1 MEEDIGESMQLADSK
16 QDLPYVIK
24 SHALKRKYNENKA
37 DLRVLENQYLD
48 LEKKNWKFHISK
60 LYGIRRF
67 KHSCQKST
75 YNLIKLKYV
84 LVLRSKA

>member
-48 LEKKNWKFHISK
+48 LEKKN
-60 LYGIRRF
+60 
-67 KHSCQKST
+67 
-75 YNLIKLKYV
+75 
-84 LVLRSKA
+84 